1 MSIDDLAR
9 EAATDARRT
18 TAAKVVPDEMLLA
31 LHHTDR
37 QRRRLATG
45 AAIATVA
52 VLVAI
57 AGITFVGGRTDK
69 AQAPPTTRRTP
80 TTATGHGPC
89 ADPAITC
96 LGSHRYRI
104 ALRVPV
110 TVTVPHNFQTSFNI
124 NSRRELETYRSDL
137 GNTGGGV
144 GVSIVERAVP
154 VRYDSS
160 WTRDPSAGTT
170 AHSMA
175 VWLRGRPFLR
185 NAALTRTTVGG
196 RPAWRVSG
204 QLRPGADL
212 PAAKG
217 GVGNVAPTFKGRSG
231 TEGYNRSLTGDYTLV
246 QLPHAGVTVIWSWAF
261 EHSRARL
268 AGNQAYIDGL
278 SFG

>member
-18 TAAKVVPDEMLLA
+18 TANKVVPDAMLLQ
-31 LHHTDR
+31 LHRTDQ
-37 QRRRLATG
+37 QRRRTTAGVAMAL
-45 AAIATVA
+45 VA
-52 VLVAI
+52 VLVA
-57 AGITFVGGRTDK
+57 VGGLALTRNQNHKTE
-69 AQAPPTTRRTP
+69 APATKPTSNP
-80 TTATGHGPC
+80 ATGQGPC
-89 ADPAITC
+89 ADPAIVC
-96 LGSHRYRI
+96 LGSHRYRM

-110 TVTVPHNFQTSFNI
+110 TVTLPHNFETSFHVFT
-124 NSRRELETYRSDL
+124 SREVEAYRSDV
-137 GNTGGGV
+137 GQSGGV
-144 GVSIVERAVP
+144 GVSVVERAVP
-154 VRYDSS
+154 VRYDNS

-175 VWLRGRPFLR
+175 VWLHGRPFLR
-185 NAALTRTTVGG
+185 NATLTRTTVDG

-212 PAAKG
+212 PAFKG
-217 GVGNVAPTFKGRSG
+217 GVGNVAPTFKGLTG
-231 TEGYNRSLTGDYTLV
+231 TEGYNHSLSGDYTLV
-246 QLPHAGVTVIWSWAF
+246 QLPHAEVTVIWSWAF